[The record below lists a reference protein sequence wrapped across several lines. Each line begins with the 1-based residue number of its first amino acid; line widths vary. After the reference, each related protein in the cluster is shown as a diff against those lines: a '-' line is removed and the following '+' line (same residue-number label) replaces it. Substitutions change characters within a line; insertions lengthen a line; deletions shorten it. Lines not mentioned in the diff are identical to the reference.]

1 MGAAFVVLKNP
12 AEAEQWYRKALDLW
26 IELQEQHALRAIE
39 IDKPK
44 EVAENLS
51 RVHSGKL
58 KKQMP

>member
-12 AEAEQWYRKALDLW
+12 AESEQWYRKALDLW
-26 IELQEQHALRAIE
+26 IELQEQHALRAKE

-51 RVHSGKL
+51 PVHSGNLQKRL
-58 KKQMP
+58 P